1 MRNPRERQRNS
12 LVMVCEVL
20 ARNSKTV
27 AVSAAGPEGTTMKTK
42 SLTRREFL
50 GTTSAGLT
58 AASIMSGK
66 AVGPEARPVAKS
78 APVVGGNP
86 DQLAIHGGT
95 PVRTTPFPSWPQAFE
110 LDEEYVLKALRSH
123 HWCSYD
129 GQFTPK
135 FEKAYA
141 EYVGSAGAVMTTG
154 GTHTLHM
161 AVELLGIGP
170 GDEVL
175 VSPWTAVAT
184 ALAVFLPYALPV
196 FVDTEL
202 DTFYMDPEDIEHR
215 INENTRAIIPVQIN
229 GGVSHMDKILAI
241 ARKHNIP
248 VIEDACQAHGAE
260 WKGKKAGTMGAMGCF
275 SFNQSKLMPG
285 GEGGLMVSDDQ
296 DLLGRA
302 RQFRNFG
309 TDTKDKR
316 PNSSVMRATKYRISD
331 LVPALLLAQLSRLDE
346 NIRVREKNALYLSEQ
361 LTKNVTGIYPQKR
374 YAEITRQN
382 YWWYGF
388 RYDRKHFNGAT
399 REQFAEALA
408 AEGVHAGNYSVAIN
422 REPVVEVNLKSRGFQ
437 KIYSKKRLDRY
448 REENKCPHNDEI
460 AATNLGF
467 NHQVLAGPRTDMDD
481 IVEAMAKVQK
491 HSAELVS

>member
-1 MRNPRERQRNS
+1 
-12 LVMVCEVL
+12 
-20 ARNSKTV
+20 
-27 AVSAAGPEGTTMKTK
+27 MKGK
-42 SLTRREFL
+42 QFTRREFL
-50 GTTSAGLT
+50 GKTSAGFSAAGALT
-58 AASIMSGK
+58 VK
-66 AVGPEARPVAKS
+66 APAPKRQRVANS
-78 APVVGGNP
+78 APAVGGNP
-86 DQLAIHGGT
+86 DQLALHGGT
-95 PVRTTPFPSWPQAFE
+95 PVRTKPFPSWPQAFE

-129 GQFTPK
+129 GEFTPR
-135 FEKAYA
+135 FEKAFADYL
-141 EYVGSAGAVMTTG
+141 GSAGAVMTTG

-202 DTFYMDPEDIEHR
+202 DSFYMDPEDIEHR
-215 INENTRAIIPVQIN
+215 INENTRAIIPVHIN

-241 ARKHNIP
+241 ANKHNIP

-260 WKGKKAGTMGAMGCF
+260 WRGRKAGTMGVMGCF

-285 GEGGLMVSDDQ
+285 GEGGLMVSDNQ

-346 NIRVREKNALYLSEQ
+346 NIRVRDQNALYLTDQ
-361 LTKNVTGIYPQKR
+361 LTKNVPGIYPQKR

-388 RYDRKHFNGAT
+388 RYDAKHFNGAT
-399 REQFAEALA
+399 REQFARALA
-408 AEGVHAGNYSVAIN
+408 AEGVHVANYSVAIN
-422 REPVVEVNLKSRGFQ
+422 REPVIEVNLCSRGFQ
-437 KIYSKKRLDRY
+437 RIYSRQRLERY
-448 REENKCPHNDEI
+448 REENHCPHNDEV

-467 NHQVLAGPRTDMDD
+467 NHQVLSGPRTDMDD
-481 IVEAMAKVQK
+481 IVEAFAKVWK
-491 HSAELVS
+491 HSGELAS